1 MTLFFFSCR
10 RRHTR
15 CALVT
20 GVQTCAHPIYFHR
33 EKLNAPHQIRSLIE
47 FFNRIGQE
55 PSLNPTVERPIQ
67 RRHYLELLPFGQYL
81 FVLAKI
87 RREGHGAKP
96 RHCRGLAPSRR
107 TQWFILSTKIP
118 PTKKH
123 TNRKHRRTARSM
135 DN

>member
-1 MTLFFFSCR
+1 MTGQR
-10 RRHTR
+10 PEEKR
-15 CALVT
+15 C
-20 GVQTCAHPIYFHR
+20 PSNFHR

-87 RREGHGAKP
+87 RREGQGSKP
-96 RHCRGLAPSRR
+96 RRCRGLDRKSTRLNSSHSCASRMPS
-107 TQWFILSTKIP
+107 S
-118 PTKKH
+118 
-123 TNRKHRRTARSM
+123 A
-135 DN
+135 

>member
-1 MTLFFFSCR
+1 MTGQR
-10 RRHTR
+10 PEEKR
-15 CALVT
+15 C
-20 GVQTCAHPIYFHR
+20 PSNFHR

-87 RREGHGAKP
+87 RREGQGSKP
-96 RHCRGLAPSRR
+96 RRCRGLAPSRR
-107 TQWFILSTKIP
+107 TKWFILSSHIP
-118 PTKKH
+118 PPKKNLISNDVQPTESPAEAAAH
-123 TNRKHRRTARSM
+123 KIGRAQV
-135 DN
+135 